1 VGMEMKIVQV
11 VLNLQCLI
19 IFLSFFFSFNLY
31 RLSWKNGIKYF
42 SIYHFVAFVIAIPFF
57 LMFNGLSKILHL
69 HEINNYSLLFGFL
82 FLSLFMIFN
91 MPNKKGRGLLIA
103 LFMFLFSL
111 LIFNILIKEA
121 DKSIQNYQAFAI
133 NCFGLLVF
141 SIIYFFKL
149 FKVIPEIRIT
159 SDPNFWVII
168 GVFSCSIMSSPIFI
182 VTGFFYKIDPEN
194 RILILIGLLP
204 SLGFTTLH
212 LFLIKAILC
221 TKKLQ

>member
-1 VGMEMKIVQV
+1 MEMKIVQV
-11 VLNLQCLI
+11 ILNLQCLI

-42 SIYHFVAFVIAIPFF
+42 SIYHFVAFVMVIPFF
-57 LMFNGLSKILHL
+57 LMFNGLFKILFFN
-69 HEINNYSLLFGFL
+69 EMNNYSLLFGFL

-91 MPNKKGRGLLIA
+91 MPNKRGRGLLIA
-103 LFMFLFSL
+103 LFMILFFL
-111 LIFNILIKEA
+111 LIFNILIREV
-121 DKSIQNYQAFAI
+121 DKSIQNSQAFAI
-133 NCFGLLVF
+133 NCFGLFIF

-159 SDPNFWVII
+159 SDPIFWVII
-168 GVFSCSIMSSPIFI
+168 GVFSFSIMSSPVFI

-204 SLGFTTLH
+204 SIGFTTLH

>member
-1 VGMEMKIVQV
+1 VGMEMKIVQL
-11 VLNLQCLI
+11 VLNLQCLT
-19 IFLSFFFSFNLY
+19 IFLSFFFSFYLY

-42 SIYHFVAFVIAIPFF
+42 SIYHFVAFVVVMPFF
-57 LMFNGLSKILHL
+57 LVLNGLSKFLYL

-91 MPNKKGRGLLIA
+91 MPNKSGRGLLIA
-103 LFMFLFSL
+103 LFLILFSL

-121 DKSIQNYQAFAI
+121 DKLIQNSQAFAI
-133 NCFGLLVF
+133 NCFGLLIF

-159 SDPNFWVII
+159 SDPIFWVII
-168 GVFSCSIMSSPIFI
+168 GVFSCSIMSSPVFI

-194 RILILIGLLP
+194 RIFILIGLMP
-204 SLGFTTLH
+204 PLGFMTLH